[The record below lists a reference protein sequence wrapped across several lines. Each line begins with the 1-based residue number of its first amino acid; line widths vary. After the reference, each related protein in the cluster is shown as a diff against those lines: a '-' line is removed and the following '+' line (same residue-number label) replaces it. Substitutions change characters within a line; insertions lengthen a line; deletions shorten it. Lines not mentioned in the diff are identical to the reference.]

1 MMKPVIRDFMTGV
14 TALIGLFGLIL
25 MLILFGEV
33 ADLGKKFY
41 TFQVHVT
48 NAGGLSG
55 TSAVT
60 LNGVKVGQV
69 VSTEVVAPPGLGA
82 QLKVKIHEGVAIP
95 RVAKISIE
103 RSLVGDASMEFTIP
117 PDAPTTAMSELI

>member
-1 MMKPVIRDFMTGV
+1 MMKPVIRDFLTGL

-25 MLILFGEV
+25 MLILFGEI

-41 TFQVHVT
+41 TFTVHVT

-55 TSAVT
+55 TSSVT

-69 VSTEVVAPPGLGA
+69 TFTDVVPPPGVGA
-82 QLKVKIHEGVAIP
+82 RLRVKVRDRVQIP
-95 RVAKISIE
+95 RIARVS
-103 RSLVGDASMEFTIP
+103 V
-117 PDAPTTAMSELI
+117 